1 MSPPRKPTPGAA
13 GAGMLL
19 LAVVVL
25 CAAIGG
31 AVGAAIDA
39 FAPLFIAGVFAG
51 FLAGTWVVYRRF
63 RDL

>member
-1 MSPPRKPTPGAA
+1 MSRPRKPTPGAA

-19 LAVVVL
+19 LTVVVL

-31 AVGAAIDA
+31 AIGAALDV
-39 FAPLFIAGVFAG
+39 FAPLFIVGVFAG

>member
-1 MSPPRKPTPGAA
+1 MSRPRKPTPGAA

-19 LAVVVL
+19 LAVVVI

-31 AVGAAIDA
+31 AIGAAIDA
-39 FAPLFIAGVFAG
+39 FAPLFIVGVFAG

-63 RDL
+63 HDL

>member
-1 MSPPRKPTPGAA
+1 MSPPRKPTQGAA

-19 LAVVVL
+19 LTVVVL
-25 CAAIGG
+25 CAAIG
-31 AVGAAIDA
+31 AAAGAAIGA
-39 FAPLFIAGVFAG
+39 LAPLLIVGVFAG